1 LLPAFLH
8 LPERSSPRLIGVFLF
23 REKGFLPLIL
33 LGPAS
38 FVNKY
43 PDIYL
48 QYKELQLGH
57 AHNTFWIL
65 PCKRASIG
73 LAFLVSDRNGD
84 GHPS

>member
-8 LPERSSPRLIGVFLF
+8 LPERSSPILIGVFIF

-38 FVNKY
+38 FVKKY

-48 QYKELQLGH
+48 QYKELQLWQ
-57 AHNTFWIL
+57 AHNTFLDIAVQTGVQGL
-65 PCKRASIG
+65 VFSFFSSIG
-73 LAFLVSDRNGD
+73 F
-84 GHPS
+84 